1 MRYAVL
7 NVDFR
12 LAKVARIPVHRFCWI
27 LACADNRLFFAA
39 TCLDLQRVGRHSVNA
54 YTLARGGFAGFDV
67 ADLGHFARFD
77 YNFHVTVGLEV

>member
-1 MRYAVL
+1 VF

-12 LAKVARIPVHRFCWI
+12 LAKVALVAVHGFCWI
-27 LACADNRLFFAA
+27 VACADNRLLFAA
-39 TCLDLQRVGRHSVNA
+39 TCLNLQRVGCYAVNA

-77 YNFHVTVGLEV
+77 YNFHVMVGLVV